1 MKRISALLLS
11 FLLLFSMMPLLA
23 QAKNTNFW
31 DVSRDHWAYE
41 AITDMATKGI
51 IDGYSDGSFRPNS
64 KVTRAEFAKIMIA
77 AAGVQLGDKWGISQT
92 FKDVP
97 RSHWA
102 FTYVEYAKPYLTG
115 YKSGSTYSYKPDQNA
130 VREDIAVALVR
141 LLGYDQSKSAKVSLL
156 NQFRDKERISYN
168 LRTFIAIA
176 LDNDLIKGFNDG
188 TFRPQDAI
196 TRAEAASLLYRAKLD
211 EQKVVFPTDPTSPV
225 PQPKPD
231 QKTREVVD
239 DFSDNQLKKWNSAR
253 GTGAWVVYDKRV
265 TAYSNDSAL
274 KHYLLPLKDKVSRDD
289 TEWEISVDII
299 PVKTDAEA
307 GIFINGNDGEAD
319 IVYLTKD
326 SLQIRHLP
334 DPEKKETKA
343 IASIATKLTTN
354 NSLKIK
360 ASGDTLSVYLNDT
373 NIYTLQNVKWDHSEI
388 GLYMSKDAF
397 KQIPSK
403 TTWFDNFTFTATKK

>member
-1 MKRISALLLS
+1 MKKISALLLS

-23 QAKNTNFW
+23 QAKSTNFW
-31 DVSRDHWAYE
+31 DVPRDHWAYE
-41 AITDMATKGI
+41 AITDMAKKGV

-77 AAGVQLGDKWGISQT
+77 ASGIKLGDKSSISQT

-102 FTYVEYAKPYLTG
+102 FTYVENAKPYLTG
-115 YKSGSTYSYKPDQNA
+115 YKSGSTYNYKPDQNA

-141 LLGYDQSKSAKVSLL
+141 LLGYDQSKSAKESLL
-156 NQFRDKERISYN
+156 NQFKDKEKISYN
-168 LRTFIAIA
+168 LRSFIAIA

-211 EQKVVFPTDPTSPV
+211 EQKVVFPTDPTAPV

-231 QKTREVVD
+231 QKTTEVKD
-239 DFSDNQLKKWNSAR
+239 DFSDNQLKKWNNAQ
-253 GTGAWVVYDKRV
+253 GTGSWVVYDKRV
-265 TAYSNDSAL
+265 TAYSNNKDL
-274 KHYLLPLKDKVSRDD
+274 KHFLLPLKEKVNKSDK
-289 TEWEISVDII
+289 EWEVTVDII
-299 PVKTDAEA
+299 PVKTDVEA
-307 GIFINGNDGEAD
+307 GLFFNGGNGEAD

-326 SLQIRHLP
+326 SLQVRHLT

-343 IASIATKLTTN
+343 IASISTKLKAN
-354 NSLKIK
+354 NKLKIK
-360 ASGDTLSVYLNDT
+360 AKDNTLSIYVNGTNVYN
-373 NIYTLQNVKWDHSEI
+373 LQNVKWDNSEI
-388 GLYMSKDAF
+388 GLYMNKDAS
-397 KQIPSK
+397 KQIPSN